1 MMIKPN
7 DAELKVL
14 HKAIKKIEEDT
25 ERFSFNTASAHL

>member
-1 MMIKPN
+1 MNDKAT

-25 ERFSFNTASAHL
+25 TIFFQYSS